1 MGKISAVMHW
11 LLGLALVLGLA
22 GCASEP
28 MQYASL
34 PNQPALGQTQE
45 PGQAPLQCV
54 PYARDHSGVKIFGDA
69 YTWWDQAAG
78 KYAQNAL
85 PQTGAVMVLTGY
97 AGPDHGHVAVVREI
111 VSPREIRVD
120 HANWLD
126 DGSVYLNDPVQDVSR
141 WNDWSQVRVFNIKT
155 GAWGAKTYPVQGFI
169 GGMPDQAPA
178 VVANRALPDLLAR
191 IDSLEKDK

>member
-1 MGKISAVMHW
+1 MGKIAAVMHW

-34 PNQPALGQTQE
+34 ANQPSSQRQE

-54 PYARDHSGVKIFGDA
+54 PFARDHSDVKIFGDA

-78 KYAQNAL
+78 KYAQNTL

-97 AGPDHGHVAVVREI
+97 AGPQHGHVAVVREI

-155 GAWGAKTYPVQGFI
+155 GAWGGKTYQVQGFI
-169 GGMPDQAPA
+169 GGTPDPAPA
-178 VVANRALPDLLAR
+178 AVADRASSDLLAR
-191 IDSLEKDK
+191 VEFLEKGK